1 MFCDKL
7 VVRFALHRIRNTDLN
22 VHHGT
27 FWSPSPLLL
36 RGAIFS
42 SGIFAVAYDNNL
54 RDWSWKKALERIQA
68 TTKTPS

>member
-1 MFCDKL
+1 MFCYKL

-22 VHHGT
+22 VHQVT
-27 FWSPSPLLL
+27 FWSPSPLLP

-42 SGIFAVAYDNNL
+42 SGIFAVAYDNNFRHL
-54 RDWSWKKALERIQA
+54 NWKKALERIQV